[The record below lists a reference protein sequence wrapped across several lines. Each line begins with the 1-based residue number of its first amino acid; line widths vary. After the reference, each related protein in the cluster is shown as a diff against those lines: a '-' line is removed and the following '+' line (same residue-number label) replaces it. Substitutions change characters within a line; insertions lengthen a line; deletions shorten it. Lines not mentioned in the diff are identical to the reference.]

1 MRSTLALKR
10 KLREGTVCYG
20 TILTLG
26 SPSIAEI
33 VAELGL
39 DFVMIEGEHAAADM
53 GTVQTMLQ
61 AMRGSQ
67 TVPILRV
74 ANNDSTLIKVA
85 LDVGVPGIVIP
96 EVRTREDAE
105 RAVRACKYPPEGIR
119 GVGRSR
125 ASLWGLRAAEY
136 LQAANNETVVIALVE
151 NFRAIESLDEILS
164 VPGFDAVFFGP
175 ADYAASLGLTG
186 QARHPKVLEAREQV
200 VAACRRAGLPI
211 GQSAASSGE
220 ARALIDQGFTMV
232 MVQSDASLI
241 YNGLRQDLAA
251 LKG

>member
-105 RAVRACKYPPEGIR
+105 RAVHACKYPPEGIR

-125 ASLWGLRAAEY
+125 ASLWGLQAAEY
-136 LQAANNETVVIALVE
+136 LKAANDETVVIALVE
-151 NFRAIESLDEILS
+151 NYRAIENLDQILS

-186 QARHPKVLEAREQV
+186 QARHPRVLEAREQA

-211 GQSAASSGE
+211 GQSAVSADE

-241 YNGLRQDLAA
+241 YNGLSRDLAA